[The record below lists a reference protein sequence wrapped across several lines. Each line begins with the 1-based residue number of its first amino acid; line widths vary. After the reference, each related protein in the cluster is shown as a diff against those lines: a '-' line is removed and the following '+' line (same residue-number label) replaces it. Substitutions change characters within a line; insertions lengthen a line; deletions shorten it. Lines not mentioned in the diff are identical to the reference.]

1 MIWKLKPM
9 NSMENE
15 LIKKKNIRIAEDLQ
29 LLELEVEVELCKI
42 NGILDHYKLNELIK
56 ETRLALNEK
65 RITQ

>member
-1 MIWKLKPM
+1 M

-56 ETRLALNEK
+56 ETRFVLNGNKSHNKTEVS
-65 RITQ
+65 